1 MRRMRW
7 SGRTCEPGSSTQGHR
22 GSLIPTG
29 KCLTPTAPSPP
40 AKPQGPVP
48 PAPRASGFGVSPTL
62 MVAVLQRGGRGDF
75 PPGAALGGAEGA
87 AGAWGQAAAPPAMPE
102 PAPLPSGPFPTAGRL
117 LPAPRGEQG
126 KASGGVDRAGGAKK
140 DAGVEVV
147 LL

>member
-1 MRRMRW
+1 
-7 SGRTCEPGSSTQGHR
+7 
-22 GSLIPTG
+22 
-29 KCLTPTAPSPP
+29 
-40 AKPQGPVP
+40 
-48 PAPRASGFGVSPTL
+48 
-62 MVAVLQRGGRGDF
+62 
-75 PPGAALGGAEGA
+75 
-87 AGAWGQAAAPPAMPE
+87 MPE